1 MKNKMIKLAV
11 VAAASVALAQ
21 TVQAGLI
28 NGSVTF
34 AGGVTLDTTSAGTAT
49 EVVSWTGPQGS
60 GLLTPVVE
68 SSSGDLAA
76 VFSAPVT
83 FTPNWV
89 FGTGINP
96 LWSYVGL
103 DGDTFTFNLLSSS
116 IFSQGGSPASVT
128 VDGTGTITATG
139 PVTFGA
145 TTGTWSFSTQDPSA
159 GTPATFSFSA
169 AVGSVPDGGT
179 TAMLLGAGLSGLA
192 LLKRKLVA

>member
-34 AGGVTLDTTSAGTAT
+34 AGGVALDTTSAGTAT

-68 SSSGDLAA
+68 SSSLDLAA
-76 VFSAPVT
+76 VFNAPVT
-83 FTPNWV
+83 FSPNWV
-89 FGTGINP
+89 FGAGANP
-96 LWSYVGL
+96 LWSYTGL
-103 DGDTFTFNLLSSS
+103 DGDTFTFDLVSSY

-139 PVTFGA
+139 PVAFSA
-145 TTGTWSFSTQDPSA
+145 TTGTWSFSTQNPSA
-159 GTPATFSFSA
+159 GTPAVFSFSA
-169 AVGSVPDGGT
+169 AAGSVPDGGT
-179 TAMLLGAGLSGLA
+179 TAMLLGAALSGLA